1 MWGKVSKLELN
12 TLIMICKEMSLR
24 HPSANL
30 GWRPVIAG
38 MTVQY
43 TWWDVNCLGSTT
55 VNSSSVWPWTCLPP
69 LCPAAE
75 QDTAAGSICS
85 EITKERV
92 LSSPSTHLLP
102 QWSVFSSLHA
112 CLFSSYFKTPW
123 GLAGLMS
130 MNLIETTQHGLL
142 ADLTPVTVAT
152 HLHFRG
158 KSYRTLSVI
167 SHENT
172 TLDCTLATW
181 RHLHVQVYLLN
192 TLLSMILCVSV
203 YCIYKL

>member
-55 VNSSSVWPWTCLPP
+55 VNSSSVWPWTCLTP

-102 QWSVFSSLHA
+102 QW
-112 CLFSSYFKTPW
+112 CLLQLTCMFVQLLLQNPMGSCWSHVNEPHRNNSAWTPGWFNSSYSSHTP
-123 GLAGLMS
+123 S
-130 MNLIETTQHGLL
+130 
-142 ADLTPVTVAT
+142 
-152 HLHFRG
+152 F
-158 KSYRTLSVI
+158 
-167 SHENT
+167 
-172 TLDCTLATW
+172 
-181 RHLHVQVYLLN
+181 
-192 TLLSMILCVSV
+192 
-203 YCIYKL
+203 